1 MILDTHVHLVGNGS
15 SGSGC
20 WHRPHGLTR
29 LAQPFMLSD
38 FGLPASVLRGD
49 LDRLYSGRLLAH
61 VRGSSLDAVVLLAQD
76 EVYADNGAKMEG
88 RGTFYVPNDY
98 VLRLAAE
105 HCEFLPAASI
115 HPARPDAL
123 DELDRC
129 LAAGVVALKLLP
141 NCHNVECGLPPYAE
155 FWRRMAAAR
164 LPLIAH
170 TGGEG
175 SVEEIRPELAD
186 PRNLRAP
193 LEAGV
198 TVIAAHCGTAS
209 QLIDQDYFDVFA
221 AMLREFPNLYGDISA
236 LNLPNR
242 CRRLRDCLRPGVVE
256 RVVHGSDVPVPVFAT
271 APLVRGLIGVRDYW
285 RLRRIKNPLERD
297 YQIKRTI
304 GFPEETFTRAAGIL
318 RINHHE
324 KPTPVSIATSRA

>member
-29 LAQPFMLSD
+29 LAQPFMLGD
-38 FGLPASVLRGD
+38 FGLPASALRGD
-49 LDRLYSGRLLAH
+49 LDRLYADRLLAH
-61 VRGSSLDAVVLLAQD
+61 VRDSSLDAVVLLAQD
-76 EVYADNGAKMEG
+76 EVYADDGRKMEG
-88 RGTFYVPNDY
+88 RGTFYVPNDH

-105 HCEFLPAASI
+105 HHEFLPAASI

-141 NCHNVECGLPPYAE
+141 NCHNVECGLPRYVE

-175 SVEEIRPELAD
+175 SVEEVRPELAD

-209 QLIDQDYFDVFA
+209 QLIDHDYFDIFT
-221 AMLREFPNLYGDISA
+221 AMLCEFPHLYGDISA

-256 RVVHGSDVPVPVFAT
+256 RVVHGSDVPVPVFAA
-271 APLVRGLIGVRDYW
+271 APLLRGLIGVRDYW
-285 RLRRIKNPLERD
+285 RLRRIKNPIERD
-297 YQIKRTI
+297 YQIKRTM
-304 GFPEETFTRAAGIL
+304 GFPKETFTRAASIL
-318 RINHHE
+318 RINRHE
-324 KPTPVSIATSRA
+324 KPNLAPAATSRA